1 MTTEGTPPES
11 SSLSGEGLGWGLS
24 ECAASSGQT
33 PPPSPPLKGRGEK
46 LPWATAWR
54 IARRDLSARFRGLR
68 LLLVCLFLGTGALAA
83 IGTLTGS
90 IQSEL
95 AARGASILGGDIEA
109 EVWQRGPT
117 AEEASAFAALG
128 KVSSGTRMQAMATA
142 GPQNDELAA
151 PIALKAV
158 DTSYPLVGALRL
170 KDGRMVGAPPPGTVW
185 LAEGAAERLGVAR
198 GDTVRI
204 GGQPLTLGGIVAEEP
219 DALSE
224 GFALGAVAI
233 VRDDFPAR
241 AGLTAP
247 GAMYR
252 TKLRVAL
259 HPGIEPA
266 QAVKQLQARFPDA
279 GLRLRTRDK
288 AAPGAERFIEN
299 MGQFLVLVG
308 LAALAIAGIGIGGGV
323 SSYLDARR
331 ASIATLKVLGASSG
345 DIARIYLLQIAAAA
359 LVGSVAGL
367 AAGVLVT
374 PLLASAL
381 GKLLP
386 VSAGLVLDPAA
397 LARAAA
403 YGLLVA
409 LVFAAPPLLRA
420 RQFPAMALMRARV
433 APLALPLR
441 AMLAPVGLGL
451 AAIIGLALASASDIR
466 LTAGFLGGTAALLAL
481 LAGLGWAIRHVAARL
496 PRPASPLLRIA
507 LSNIH
512 RPGAQTGA
520 LVTALGFGL
529 SAFVLLAVIE
539 TSLSANIAR
548 RVPARAPD
556 YFVLDVPRAQL
567 AEFEQAVHQTV
578 PGAAIRAVPALRGA
592 ILAYGPQGRMMRVA
606 DLKAIP
612 ENAWA
617 LRGERGLTYA
627 DQVPEGNSLTE
638 GQWWPKGYTGTPL
651 VSVDEKLRDA
661 LDLRLGDSITIS
673 LLGVERTAKIASF
686 RRIDWDSMG
695 FNYVLVFSPNAI
707 QDAPHNLAATIY
719 LPSPSGERPEAG
731 PGVGTVADATNPNPT
746 QFRVGLPPAVQVQ
759 SGGLDDPKL
768 LKGRGNLLRRLVRA
782 FPASSVIET
791 GALLRDAHAL
801 LNQMSVAILA
811 AASVTVLAG
820 IAVLLGAI
828 AAARASRLY
837 DTVIL
842 RVLGASRSQLL
853 ALQLA
858 EYGLL
863 VAVLAGVALALGS
876 VIGWLVIVQLFDFDW
891 LPDWPQVLAVLGAGL
906 SLVLGFALAGSLP
919 LLRAKPAQALRDL

>member
-1 MTTEGTPPES
+1 VNAP
-11 SSLSGEGLGWGLS
+11 
-24 ECAASSGQT
+24 
-33 PPPSPPLKGRGEK
+33 
-46 LPWATAWR
+46 LPWSVAWR

-90 IQSEL
+90 IESEL
-95 AARGASILGGDIEA
+95 ASRGSSILGGDIEA

-117 AEEASAFAALG
+117 PAEASAFAALG

-158 DTSYPLVGALRL
+158 DASYPLVGALRL
-170 KDGRMVGAPPPGTVW
+170 KDGRAVGAPPPGSLW
-185 LAEGAAERLGVAR
+185 LAEGAAERLGVKP

-204 GGQPLTLGGIVAEEP
+204 GGQPLKVGGIVAEEP

-233 VRDDFPAR
+233 VLDSFPAS

-259 HPGIEPA
+259 RPGLDTAAE
-266 QAVKQLQARFPDA
+266 VKKLQERFPDA

-323 SSYLDARR
+323 ASYLDARR

-359 LVGSVAGL
+359 LVGSLAGL

-409 LVFAAPPLLRA
+409 MVFAAPPLLRA

-433 APLALPLR
+433 APLALPWR

-451 AAIIGLALASASDIR
+451 AAIIGLALASAADMR

-481 LAGLGWAIRHVAARL
+481 LATLGWAIRRLAAHL
-496 PRPASPLLRIA
+496 PRPKNPLLRLA
-507 LSNIH
+507 LANVH

-548 RVPARAPD
+548 KVPARAPD
-556 YFVLDVPRAQL
+556 YFVLDVPRDRL
-567 AEFEQAVHQTV
+567 AEFENAVHQTV
-578 PGAAIRAVPALRGA
+578 PGAAIRSVPALRGA
-592 ILAYGPQGRMMRVA
+592 ILAYGPEGRMTRVA

-627 DQVPEGNSLTE
+627 DAVPEGNSLVE
-638 GQWWPKGYTGTPL
+638 GQWWPKLYTGTPL

-661 LDLRLGDSITIS
+661 LDLKLGDMITIS
-673 LLGVERTAKIASF
+673 LLGVERSARIASF

-707 QDAPHNLAATIY
+707 SDAPHNLAATIDI
-719 LPSPSGERPEAG
+719 PPGAARAG
-731 PGVGTVADATNPNPT
+731 
-746 QFRVGLPPAVQVQ
+746 
-759 SGGLDDPKL
+759 
-768 LKGRGNLLRRLVRA
+768 LLRQLVRA

-791 GALLRDAHAL
+791 GAILRDARAL

-842 RVLGASRSQLL
+842 RVLGASRGQLL

-863 VAVLAGVALALGS
+863 AAVLAGVAMALGS
-876 VIGWLVIVQLFDFDW
+876 PIGWLVIVQLFDFDW
-891 LPDWPQVLAVLGAGL
+891 LPDWREVFAVLGAGL
-906 SLVLGFALAGSLP
+906 ALVLGFALAGSLP